1 MYKSF
6 KFFEIQFL
14 YFLIAWAFG
23 VISKKSLP
31 RPMFKSSSP
40 MVSFWS
46 FVVSAL
52 RFKSLVH
59 YELILVYFI
68 PKYFTYFYAIINGI
82 VSLISSIDSMYRK
95 ATFFPYVVSYKLS

>member
-1 MYKSF
+1 
-6 KFFEIQFL
+6 
-14 YFLIAWAFG
+14 
-23 VISKKSLP
+23 
-31 RPMFKSSSP
+31 MFKSSSP

-82 VSLISSIDSMYRK
+82 VFLISSIDSMYRK